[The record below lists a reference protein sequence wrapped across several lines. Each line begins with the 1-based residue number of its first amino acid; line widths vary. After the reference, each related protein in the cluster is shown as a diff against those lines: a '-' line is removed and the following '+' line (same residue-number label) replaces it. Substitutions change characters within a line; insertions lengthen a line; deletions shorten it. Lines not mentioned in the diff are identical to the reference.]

1 MLMFKFKS
9 SNGKDLFKPLELMAS
24 GKWNLNRKFET
35 ASGTIGSL
43 LNNVFSSLKKT
54 VESISSSSINL
65 SKVAPE
71 LDLAAQSLEEASRNQ
86 AEQALQIAAA
96 GKQMAE
102 SVVHV
107 TGSTLE
113 ATEFSSR
120 ITKSAQTAMHKS
132 KDSSESMN
140 QVKELVNGLKKQME
154 VLSENSGKISSIM
167 EMIKKIADQTNL
179 LSLNAS
185 IEAAR
190 AGEMGRGF
198 AVVATEVRKLAEQ
211 SMEATDG
218 VESILNSI
226 KNSIGSSMTS
236 VGHVLTSVEKTAGI
250 SAEAS
255 DVLSEVSADLDELD
269 KHLNTIAAAG
279 QQQEVTV
286 KTVVGEIDGIASA
299 AEEQSALAVQL
310 NSIVDRMNS
319 GCDNLL
325 VSVGVFRTTSHEK
338 AEKAAVEAASSNEI
352 KSMKASS
359 IESYMNR
366 FIEKNSFIELAYVT
380 DERGRQISANIWN
393 KKLKSSNDS
402 KSIGSDWSTR
412 DWFKK
417 PKETGEPY
425 ITDIYRSVATDNF
438 CFTVAVPVSKTG
450 GGVAGVLA
458 VDVSFADM
466 L

>member
-1 MLMFKFKS
+1 
-9 SNGKDLFKPLELMAS
+9 
-24 GKWNLNRKFET
+24 
-35 ASGTIGSL
+35 
-43 LNNVFSSLKKT
+43 
-54 VESISSSSINL
+54 
-65 SKVAPE
+65 
-71 LDLAAQSLEEASRNQ
+71 
-86 AEQALQIAAA
+86 
-96 GKQMAE
+96 
-102 SVVHV
+102 
-107 TGSTLE
+107 
-113 ATEFSSR
+113 
-120 ITKSAQTAMHKS
+120 
-132 KDSSESMN
+132 
-140 QVKELVNGLKKQME
+140 
-154 VLSENSGKISSIM
+154 M